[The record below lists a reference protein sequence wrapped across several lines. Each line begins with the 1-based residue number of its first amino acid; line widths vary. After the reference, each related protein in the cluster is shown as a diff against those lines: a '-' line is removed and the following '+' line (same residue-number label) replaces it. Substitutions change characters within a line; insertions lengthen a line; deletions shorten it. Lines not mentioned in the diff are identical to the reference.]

1 MGRFSQSKVHY
12 LHALVDSNQ
21 SIQTKQKISEFSST
35 VLSVAFYCQYAAT
48 CLQCFDA
55 IGFTILV
62 PAQPGSS
69 GQMAVKWMCLCVCTV
84 ANRSFCVVIT
94 IKVKTTSHALTV

>member
-12 LHALVDSNQ
+12 LHALVASNQ

-48 CLQCFDA
+48 CLQCFDV
-55 IGFTILV
+55 IE
-62 PAQPGSS
+62 PGSS